1 LPSPRQQSLLAWLLF
16 HAGSPQPRRH
26 IAFVLWPDS
35 DEAQAQTNLRRELHH
50 LRRGLPGS
58 EQYLEV
64 SAQTLHWRT
73 ATPYQ
78 LDVSAFQAAA
88 KSGPQVPTA
97 DLERAAELYQCE
109 LLPALD
115 DEWLEPHRTA
125 LHDQAV
131 LVQEELVRRHMQGGE
146 RPLALR
152 AAQRLLALE
161 PLRES
166 VYAQIMQLQLD
177 TGTGD
182 QAAAAQTY
190 GRCVTVLKA
199 ELSASP
205 GSAVQAV
212 YRHLQARQ
220 DDRPPTPTGVLP
232 LIGREREW
240 SQVLAAWRAA
250 SAGASRSLL
259 IVGEAGIG
267 KTRLA
272 EALLEFAESG
282 HVRVRSARTR
292 SYAAEGPLAYAP
304 VGEWLHRPSLQS
316 QLAGLEATWQSE
328 LVRLLPELAP
338 ARSVG
343 GTSPPRA
350 GCSAKAGSVSGSSKP
365 SRTLS

>member
-1 LPSPRQQSLLAWLLF
+1 M
-16 HAGSPQPRRH
+16 
-26 IAFVLWPDS
+26 
-35 DEAQAQTNLRRELHH
+35 
-50 LRRGLPGS
+50 
-58 EQYLEV
+58 
-64 SAQTLHWRT
+64 
-73 ATPYQ
+73 PYQ

-97 DLERAAELYQCE
+97 DLERAAELYQGE

-177 TGTGD
+177 TGD

-212 YRHLQARQ
+212 YRHLQARR
-220 DDRPPTPTGVLP
+220 DDRLPTPTGVLP

-250 SAGASRSLL
+250 SAGASRTLL

-292 SYAAEGPLAYAP
+292 SYAAEGHLAYAP
-304 VGEWLHRPSLQS
+304 VGEWLHRPALQS

-328 LVRLLPELAP
+328 LARLLPELTP
-338 ARSVG
+338 ARSAG
-343 GTSPPRA
+343 GDFPSQSRLVSSTRA
-350 GCSAKAGSVSGSSKP
+350 
-365 SRTLS
+365 T